1 MSLINKYFEQINSIL
16 SKVVESQLPQIEQAS
31 RIIANSIM
39 NDGWLYVFGSGH
51 SHMVAEEFFY
61 RAGGIVRVYPILDTT
76 LMLHEGAV
84 KSSAIERLSGY
95 AKSLLD
101 DYPVKEND
109 VIIIASNSG
118 RNAVP
123 IEMAIEAKLRNM
135 KVIAIT
141 NLEHS
146 TTVNS
151 RHKSGKRLFEL
162 ADVVIDNCGQFGD
175 ACIDING
182 RKIAP
187 TSTVICSA
195 IVNSI
200 VAGIAEEFSNKNFSG
215 EFFTSSNTDE
225 GEQKN
230 ISHIKKYK
238 NFVRQL

>member
-1 MSLINKYFEQINSIL
+1 MSLINSYFEQINDIL
-16 SKVVESQLPQIEQAS
+16 SKVVDTQLLQINQTS
-31 RIIANSIM
+31 KIIANSII

-61 RAGGIVRVYPILDTT
+61 RAGGIVRVYPILDTA

-95 AKSLLD
+95 AKNLLD
-101 DYPVKEND
+101 DYPAKEND

-123 IEMAIEAKLRNM
+123 IEMAIEAKSKNM

-146 TTVNS
+146 KAVES

-162 ADVVIDNCGQFGD
+162 ADIVIDNCGQFGD
-175 ACIDING
+175 ACIDIDNC
-182 RKIAP
+182 KIAP
-187 TSTVICSA
+187 TSTVACAA
-195 IVNSI
+195 IVNAI
-200 VAGIAEEFSNKNFSG
+200 VVGIAEEFSNSNYTG

-225 GEQKN
+225 GELKN
-230 ISHIKKYK
+230 ISHIRKYK

>member
-1 MSLINKYFEQINSIL
+1 MSLINSYFKQINSIL
-16 SKVVESQLPQIEQAS
+16 SKVVDTQLSQISQTS
-31 RIIANSIM
+31 KIIANSIM

-61 RAGGIVRVYPILDTT
+61 RAGGIVRVYPILDTA

-84 KSSAIERLSGY
+84 KSSAIERLTGY
-95 AKSLLD
+95 AKSVLD

-123 IEMAIEAKLRNM
+123 IEMAIEAKSKNM
-135 KVIAIT
+135 KVIVIT

-146 TTVNS
+146 MAVKS

-162 ADVVIDNCGQFGD
+162 ADIVIDNCGQFGD
-175 ACIDING
+175 ACIDINNY
-182 RKIAP
+182 KIAP
-187 TSTVICSA
+187 TSTVVCSA
-195 IVNSI
+195 IVNAI
-200 VAGIAEEFSNKNFSG
+200 VVGIAEEFSSNNYAG
-215 EFFTSSNTDE
+215 EFFTSANTDE
-225 GEQKN
+225 GELKN

>member
-1 MSLINKYFEQINSIL
+1 MSLINSYFEQINDIL
-16 SKVVESQLPQIEQAS
+16 SKVVETQLLQINQTS
-31 RIIANSIM
+31 KIIANSII

-61 RAGGIVRVYPILDTT
+61 RAGGIVRVYPILDTA

-95 AKSLLD
+95 AKNLLD
-101 DYPVKEND
+101 DYPAKEND

-123 IEMAIEAKLRNM
+123 IEMAIEAKSKNM

-146 TTVNS
+146 KAVES

-162 ADVVIDNCGQFGD
+162 ADIVIADNLVML
-175 ACIDING
+175 ALI
-182 RKIAP
+182 
-187 TSTVICSA
+187 
-195 IVNSI
+195 
-200 VAGIAEEFSNKNFSG
+200 
-215 EFFTSSNTDE
+215 
-225 GEQKN
+225 
-230 ISHIKKYK
+230 
-238 NFVRQL
+238 